1 MVAKNLWLDFMLL
14 ICFSTVDAIVAFVYF
29 YFNFMVLEASTRQAL
44 DSNFKFDGS
53 SFSLELF
60 AKVLC

>member
-1 MVAKNLWLDFMLL
+1 MLL